1 MVRCRGLTEL
11 HRQRS
16 AQGDDATHDR
26 ADMGNQTMK
35 PIPGHTNVDE
45 VARYRREANQTSMA
59 DSAVAALSRLR
70 NV

>member
-1 MVRCRGLTEL
+1 
-11 HRQRS
+11 
-16 AQGDDATHDR
+16 
-26 ADMGNQTMK
+26 MGNQTMK